1 MPLRKQTVAERERGA
16 AMTSECTFDLVD
28 DGPVKGRVHG
38 GQVLQVLQDVNQL
51 VGRGLVVVTHVLV
64 VLHRLLQ

>member
-1 MPLRKQTVAERERGA
+1 
-16 AMTSECTFDLVD
+16 MTSECTFDLVD